1 MSHSATVLMQAKA
14 GETSPKGALWRQDT
28 LEKQMQIKF
37 MEEVIVSSNEPMS
50 FDLSKDKVCNFN
62 YYNEELYDDL
72 MVFITGIKEK
82 RGEVPA
88 AICRQDVEEALKDL
102 KNSVLHYRYVGN
114 VLLECSKMIADVCSY
129 L

>member
-1 MSHSATVLMQAKA
+1 MSHSATVLMHGKA

-37 MEEVIVSSNEPMS
+37 VEEVTVSSNEPMS
-50 FDLSKDKVCNFN
+50 FDLSKDKVCSFK
-62 YYNEELYDDL
+62 YYNEKLYDDL

-82 RGEVPA
+82 GGSTS
-88 AICRQDVEEALKDL
+88 C
-102 KNSVLHYRYVGN
+102 
-114 VLLECSKMIADVCSY
+114 Y